1 MVSQVLPAGEKYH
14 MSSLEQ
20 SMRVLLYFKA
30 ERPTASLEEL
40 HSQLG
45 INKAQLTRMLRT
57 FESMDFIF
65 REGNDYRLGVRVLEL
80 SKSFL
85 GAMSLTEAAKSG
97 MVRLAGETRHTVSV
111 ALLDGLEIVYV
122 AIEQGRREVGIQTE
136 VGGRHLAHATAL
148 GKVLL
153 AALPD
158 EEVRNLYR
166 DQPMQRLTHRT
177 IVSLEELLDSLTQ
190 VRRLGYAIDD
200 EERGIGI
207 RCIAAP
213 IRNHEGQVV
222 AGVSIAA
229 PIFHLSM
236 DLIEDRARLVTSAAM
251 EISKRLG
258 LAVGESDAYS
268 VNAS

>member
-1 MVSQVLPAGEKYH
+1 MVTQPVSMDEKYH

-20 SMRVLLYFKA
+20 SMRVLLYFKSD
-30 ERPTASLEEL
+30 RPTASLEEL
-40 HSQLG
+40 HSALG

-57 FESMDFIF
+57 FESMDFII

-80 SKSFL
+80 GKAFL
-85 GAMSLTEAAKSG
+85 GAMSLPDAAKAG
-97 MVRLAGETRHTVSV
+97 MERLATLTRHTVSV
-111 ALLDGLEIVYV
+111 AILDGLEIVYV

-153 AALPD
+153 AALSE
-158 EEVRNLYR
+158 EEVRGMYR
-166 DQPMQRLTHRT
+166 DRPLERLTHRT
-177 IVSLEELLDSLTQ
+177 IASFDELLDCLAQ

-213 IRNHEGQVV
+213 IRNHLGRTI
-222 AGVSIAA
+222 AAVSVAA
-229 PIFHLSM
+229 PIFHLSL
-236 DLIEDRARLVTSAAM
+236 DLVEERAQLVCSVAW
-251 EISKRLG
+251 EISGRLG
-258 LAVGESDAYS
+258 LVAGL
-268 VNAS
+268 